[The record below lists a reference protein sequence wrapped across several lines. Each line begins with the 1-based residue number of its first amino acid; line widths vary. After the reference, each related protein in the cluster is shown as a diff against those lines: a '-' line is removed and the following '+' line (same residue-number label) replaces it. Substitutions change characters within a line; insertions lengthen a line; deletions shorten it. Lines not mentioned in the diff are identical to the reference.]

1 MRALL
6 AVALVLPAV
15 IATTMAL
22 FVLRLSPSSSLDQP
36 PPRRTQTQAANSS
49 LGWRRLFSSAFWG
62 STPWPYNTD
71 SDADKSIGYRGYYHH
86 ISRNERDEAH
96 EDGIGRGAA
105 AAATDVVADYE
116 DENFQDY
123 RHYNTDIGKV
133 ASTSD
138 ASDAPALGPTAAT
151 LPDTTNRHLA
161 TSSDRHNVAVWA
173 HKDIYDPLIYS
184 YDNHTFTAHRTTDSS
199 SDQVGQWRHI
209 RGATKADG
217 SETII
222 VGISKDEKW
231 VRGMLLQESGGA
243 TAWEQI
249 VPGTGTG
256 KTGVLATLGT
266 NQYAAVD
273 VQYES
278 NSQHALLVWST

>member
-36 PPRRTQTQAANSS
+36 TPRRTQTQAANSS

-86 ISRNERDEAH
+86 ISRNDRDEAH
-96 EDGIGRGAA
+96 EDGIGREA
-105 AAATDVVADYE
+105 AAATDAADE
-116 DENFQDY
+116 DVQDY
-123 RHYNTDIGKV
+123 RHYMGKV

-138 ASDAPALGPTAAT
+138 ASDAPALDSIAT
-151 LPDTTNRHLA
+151 SFPDTTNRHLA

-278 NSQHALLVWST
+278 NSQDALLVWST

>member
-6 AVALVLPAV
+6 AVAMVLPAV

-22 FVLRLSPSSSLDQP
+22 FVLLSPSSSLDQP
-36 PPRRTQTQAANSS
+36 PPRTQKQATNSS
-49 LGWRRLFSSAFWG
+49 LGWRRLFSSAFWR

-71 SDADKSIGYRGYYHH
+71 SDADNRGYYHH
-86 ISRNERDEAH
+86 HISMNGDRDEAH
-96 EDGIGRGAA
+96 EADSIGEAA
-105 AAATDVVADYE
+105 SATDAAD
-116 DENFQDY
+116 DIQDY
-123 RHYNTDIGKV
+123 RRHYNLDIGKV
-133 ASTSD
+133 ASSSG
-138 ASDAPALGPTAAT
+138 ASDAPALDSIAT
-151 LPDTTNRHLA
+151 SFPDTTNRHLA
-161 TSSDRHNVAVWA
+161 TSSDRHNVAVWV

-184 YDNHTFTAHRTTDSS
+184 YDNHTFTAHRNTDSN

-217 SETII
+217 SEPII

-231 VRGMLLQESGGA
+231 VRGMFLRESAGGA

-249 VPGTGTG
+249 VPGTGN
-256 KTGVLATLGT
+256 TGVLATLGT

-278 NSQHALLVWST
+278 NSQVSLLVWST